1 MIKLIYEGYNG
12 YDIIELFYDKSNCN
26 YILIINGKK
35 KIIKNIS
42 ENNVKLLMKE
52 SEEDI

>member
-1 MIKLIYEGYNG
+1 MIKLVYEGYNG
-12 YDIIELFYDKSNCN
+12 YDIIELFYDTNECN

-35 KIIKNIS
+35 KIIKNVS

-52 SEEDI
+52 REEK